1 MAIEINGSSN
11 TITGIA
17 VGGLPNGIVDNDMI
31 ANSTIAEA
39 KLAASVNTIKMT
51 DTWRVNT
58 NFSFGNAVTFIT
70 ANWEKADTDGSGF
83 VGSGMTE
90 SSGIFTFPET
100 GIYLIQFQTI
110 QTNSAGAANLNCYIH
125 TTLDNGTSYSDA
137 SLSLGRNISANTY
150 INTYQSFTFD
160 VTDTSTHKCKFAV
173 YASGANGL
181 LNGQTARNGSAV
193 FFTRLGDT

>member
-1 MAIEINGSSN
+1 MAIAINGSSN
-11 TITGIA
+11 TITGLA
-17 VGGLPNGIVDNDMI
+17 VGGLPDGVVDTDM
-31 ANSTIAEA
+31 
-39 KLAASVNTIKMT
+39 LAANAVTAAKATGSAKGITMT

-58 NFSFGNAVTFIT
+58 NFSFGNAVTDIT
-70 ANWEKADTDGSGF
+70 TNWEKADTNGSGF

-110 QTNSAGAANLNCYIH
+110 QTNTAGASNLNSYIY
-125 TTLDNGTSYSDA
+125 TTLDNGTSYGDA

-173 YASGANGL
+173 YGSTANGL
-181 LNGQTARNGSAV
+181 LNGQTAKNGSAV